1 MKKSMSN
8 LNVKKKTSV
17 KAILFVCAILYPLL
31 MLTNSASAMFS
42 GSKGPVSPAM
52 YDAPFPKDDEQMK
65 GFAEYEYSKN
75 SAQHEF
81 FETLDPDYKNDEI
94 SAKIECAK
102 KHFEILNME
111 YQYLAYPKEYGRSA
125 NSDWE
130 LDYFKKYGHSV
141 NSDRK
146 AAQQKY
152 NDELK
157 KLQERARN
165 HKEYRDDDCDKE
177 LNLNRVQVEYPV
189 KK

>member
-1 MKKSMSN
+1 MKKSTSS
-8 LNVKKKTSV
+8 LNAKKKILA
-17 KAILFVCAILYPLL
+17 KAILFGCAILCPAL
-31 MLTNSASAMFS
+31 MFNNVA
-42 GSKGPVSPAM
+42 SPAM

-111 YQYLAYPKEYGRSA
+111 YQYLASPKEYGRSA
-125 NSDWE
+125 NSDWK

-141 NSDRK
+141 NSDWK